1 MGNKIK
7 IINNENGS
15 AVVLALIILALVT
28 IIGISS
34 SNTSTT
40 ELKIV
45 RNERVHQLNFYQAEA
60 SAYEAAQRI
69 EQEINTDQLIP
80 DISGYDWMNDDVID
94 DTVNLSTLSASGDW
108 TVFGFANSGS
118 GGYSDPSLIDPN
130 TASYFSTAK
139 GVKSGSSLDIGSSR
153 LYSFAAYGLSERNN
167 GKVLIEIGYLRRF

>member
-1 MGNKIK
+1 MNTRN
-7 IINNENGS
+7 IINNEEGS
-15 AVVLALIILALVT
+15 AIILAVVLLLVVT
-28 IIGISS
+28 VIGISAI
-34 SNTSTT
+34 NTTTT
-40 ELKIV
+40 EIKIYQ
-45 RNERVHQLNFYQAEA
+45 NEKIYQKNFYQAEA

-130 TASYFSTAK
+130 TASYFSIAK
-139 GVKSGSSLDIGSSR
+139 GVKSGNSLDIGSSR
-153 LYSFAAYGLSERNN
+153 LYSFAAYGLSEINN